1 MTAGGLAGAPVP
13 TPGMGL
19 GYLCRRSLLSRIEVA
34 VCACSLSSSAVLL
47 VRALMHAL
55 LLVRALMHA
64 SPRVKIPYVSPLAGN
79 ALANW
84 HRSRWL
90 PAQGLANRQ
99 RSRCLPAQTSQLWG
113 TEALLDWLL
122 RHRSRQSKRGDN
134 VPIKMTCAVYQQI
147 LALFIS
153 KSSPLPCSKLSQKVI
168 IDDQWSL

>member
-1 MTAGGLAGAPVP
+1 MTAAGLAAAPVP

-47 VRALMHAL
+47 VRALMHAT
-55 LLVRALMHA
+55 
-64 SPRVKIPYVSPLAGN
+64 PRVTIPYVAPSGKCCAFWQMFSPIGIALAGYQHN

-84 HRSRWL
+84 HRFRWL
-90 PAQGLANRQ
+90 PAQSL
-99 RSRCLPAQTSQLWG
+99 QLWG

>member
-1 MTAGGLAGAPVP
+1 MQHLAVHMTAGGLAGAPVP

-34 VCACSLSSSAVLL
+34 VCARSLSSSAVLL

-64 SPRVKIPYVSPLAGN
+64 PPRVKSVSAASRQCSRQLAS
-79 ALANW
+79 L
-84 HRSRWL
+84 SL
-90 PAQGLANRQ
+90 F
-99 RSRCLPAQTSQLWG
+99 TSTTLQLWG

-134 VPIKMTCAVYQQI
+134 VPIKI

-153 KSSPLPCSKLSQKVI
+153 KSLRCLSANPRRCSAAS
-168 IDDQWSL
+168 SLRK

>member
-1 MTAGGLAGAPVP
+1 MMQHPAVHMTAGGLAGAPVP

-47 VRALMHAL
+47 VRALMHAPPRL
-55 LLVRALMHA
+55 ALGSCLNACNA
-64 SPRVKIPYVSPLAGN
+64 SRDDPVCLA
-79 ALANW
+79 ASRQCSRQLA
-84 HRSRWL
+84 SL
-90 PAQGLANRQ
+90 SLF
-99 RSRCLPAQTSQLWG
+99 TSTTLQLWG

-153 KSSPLPCSKLSQKVI
+153 KSSPLLCSQLS
-168 IDDQWSL
+168 

>member
-47 VRALMHAL
+47 VRALMHAP
-55 LLVRALMHA
+55 
-64 SPRVKIPYVSPLAGN
+64 PRVKSVSAASRQCSRQLAS
-79 ALANW
+79 L
-84 HRSRWL
+84 SL
-90 PAQGLANRQ
+90 F
-99 RSRCLPAQTSQLWG
+99 TSTTLQLWG

-153 KSSPLPCSKLSQKVI
+153 KSSPLLCSKLSQKVI